1 MDSWKQFLSLAFQ
14 NIYSNVSA
22 RSLRLSLRPLV
33 LYCVIRSWIYWLC
46 NAPGPR
52 PVAVISFLLLG
63 FPLSPFSSLSSISIY
78 GLEVLLSVRKIAKAT
93 TTSAAA
99 ACLRSAVVVPRSAL
113 GVVINHS
120 LSTTS
125 HIVYLGSSVCFL
137 CSCFFSSSLYFA
149 SSLSL
154 LFLAKGVAVHRARV

>member
-1 MDSWKQFLSLAFQ
+1 M
-14 NIYSNVSA
+14 
-22 RSLRLSLRPLV
+22 
-33 LYCVIRSWIYWLC
+33 
-46 NAPGPR
+46 
-52 PVAVISFLLLG
+52 ISFLLLG
-63 FPLSPFSSLSSISIY
+63 FLLSSFSSLSSISIY

-93 TTSAAA
+93 TATTTSEAA

-154 LFLAKGVAVHRARV
+154 LCFWQKVCPCTGPGCNGIKKYATTAGETSRMAWQRT